1 MRRKNFR
8 QEGTALQNCLPF
20 ATRHLPVADR
30 CRFGLTE
37 TTPSHWPILRLA
49 DKSRL
54 SAEICCK
61 MRTSP

>member
-1 MRRKNFR
+1 MRRKFFR

-37 TTPSHWPILRLA
+37 TTPSQA
-49 DKSRL
+49 DF
-54 SAEICCK
+54 ATCW
-61 MRTSP
+61 